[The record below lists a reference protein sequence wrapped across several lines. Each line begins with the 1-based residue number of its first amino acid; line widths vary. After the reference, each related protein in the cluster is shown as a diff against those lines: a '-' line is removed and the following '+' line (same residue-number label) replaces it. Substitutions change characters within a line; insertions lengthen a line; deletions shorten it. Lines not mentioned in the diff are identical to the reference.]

1 MFEKYFEIEDDHQEE
16 AKNQKFQNACRIWF
30 RPAEDRTAR
39 ELREMPQD
47 EREKVWADLSGNEKA
62 SKFRKEVIED
72 PKEIEKAMEDMKAEL
87 ESIHEKEAF
96 ELARKQSS
104 TYVNLRSFQLMF
116 LRSCENNR
124 KRAANKLVEHMQR
137 KKQLF
142 GESVLGRDIKLSD
155 LNADDMETL
164 YSGGIQ
170 FLQERDNAGRLV
182 LFGHVESLIL
192 KERENLVST
201 SFLPISRWYS
211 PESFLTFKSYPSVGP
226 CFIA

>member
-1 MFEKYFEIEDDHQEE
+1 MAENYFEIEDDHQE
-16 AKNQKFQNACRIWF
+16 AKKQKFKNACRIWF
-30 RPAEDRTAR
+30 CPAEDRIAR
-39 ELREMPQD
+39 EVREMPQD
-47 EREKVWADLSGNEKA
+47 EREKVWADLSGDEKA
-62 SKFRKEVIED
+62 SQFRKEVIED
-72 PKEIEKAMEDMKAEL
+72 PKEIAKALEDMEAEL
-87 ESIHEKEAF
+87 ESIHDKEAF

-104 TYVNLRSFQLMF
+104 TYVNRRSFQLMF
-116 LRSCENNR
+116 LRSCEYNG

-182 LFGHVESLIL
+182 LFGHVKSLIF

-201 SFLPISRWYS
+201 SFLAAFRWYS
-211 PESFLTFKSYPSVGP
+211 PESILTFQSFSSVGS
-226 CFIA
+226 CFIV